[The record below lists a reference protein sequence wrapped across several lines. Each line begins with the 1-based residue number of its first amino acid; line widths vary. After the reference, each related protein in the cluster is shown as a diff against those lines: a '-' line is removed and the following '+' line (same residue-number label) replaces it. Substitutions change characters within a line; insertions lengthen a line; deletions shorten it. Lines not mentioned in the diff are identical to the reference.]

1 MEKFWAG
8 DLTEQVKVLKSK
20 LDSLDSEM
28 EEVERDSEKTLQGLS
43 EEHSK
48 KIQMIKDYGTF
59 HKQFLQSY

>member
-48 KIQMIKDYGTF
+48 KIQMIKDYGMF